1 MPSKPCK
8 FCQKKSG
15 NAKLLERH
23 QLKCKMNPVN
33 IQGEMENTK
42 ESMKNELRESIR
54 AIKLDLP
61 SLIEQEIKEARQKI
75 EVEFANWS
83 QDRECLK
90 NAIKHQK
97 ENESMKIELE
107 KMRFI
112 MQHFLAYYNREFGQD
127 PLFSKPLV
135 TSRRLRL
142 SAILDQ
148 ITSQAGNN
156 ATIFSSKK
164 IDWNN
169 EFQRWIEVMPELRD
183 AYCIQELG
191 WILIEE
197 KGYDRRDV
205 KRMLRTTSETIR
217 FMQCGNQQYMLP
229 PQQDKED
236 ISSFESLDVVYS
248 SDTENDLCT
257 DTGDVP
263 INSLDGEVIIDSSVE
278 LKKTQKEDFR
288 RKLER
293 EEEDYKSTTVLDTL
307 GTILENEGG
316 FNQLE
321 LKDMMQEKIFS
332 KLKPKPD
339 DKKLKNLIFKRAK
352 KVIKDLKIEE
362 LEQMYTD
369 YSGYTADSL
378 DN

>member
-1 MPSKPCK
+1 
-8 FCQKKSG
+8 
-15 NAKLLERH
+15 
-23 QLKCKMNPVN
+23 
-33 IQGEMENTK
+33 
-42 ESMKNELRESIR
+42 
-54 AIKLDLP
+54 
-61 SLIEQEIKEARQKI
+61 
-75 EVEFANWS
+75 
-83 QDRECLK
+83 
-90 NAIKHQK
+90 
-97 ENESMKIELE
+97 
-107 KMRFI
+107 
-112 MQHFLAYYNREFGQD
+112 
-127 PLFSKPLV
+127 
-135 TSRRLRL
+135 
-142 SAILDQ
+142 
-148 ITSQAGNN
+148 
-156 ATIFSSKK
+156 
-164 IDWNN
+164 
-169 EFQRWIEVMPELRD
+169 MPELRD